1 MNFNEMLANSVNKL
15 TPDLDDLYDGACRYS
30 MSDWELQQRSLATAS
45 GAGAVA
51 IPGLHLAGLAA
62 DFAFIINRAGV
73 ASYGIGAIKGAE
85 RHGNVLEQEDFV
97 GVLNYWAGD
106 ADFMEAMKGKGA
118 ADLSS
123 KVGIKVVTKVGGKVA
138 VKGLTKAML
147 TSAGYM
153 VAQKFGA
160 KAMAKPA
167 AKIAAKFGGKALG
180 GFIPILGPIVGG
192 GVNLWLISGIMDAA
206 SGFYRDKLVLVDRLV

>member
-1 MNFNEMLANSVNKL
+1 MNFSETLANVVNSM
-15 TPDLDDLYDGACRYS
+15 TPDLDDLYSGASRYTV
-30 MSDWELQQRSLATAS
+30 SDWELQQRSLATAS

-73 ASYGIGAIKGAE
+73 ASYGIGAIKSSGT
-85 RHGNVLEQEDFV
+85 HGNILEREDFV
-97 GVLNYWAGD
+97 GVLQYWAHD
-106 ADFMEAMKGKGA
+106 EEFMQAMKGKAA
-118 ADLSS
+118 ADLST
-123 KVGIKVVTKVGGKVA
+123 KVGAKLVTKVGGKVA

-147 TSAGYM
+147 ASGGYL
-153 VAQKFGA
+153 VATKFGS

-167 AKIAAKFGGKALG
+167 AKIAAKYGGKALG
-180 GFIPILGPIVGG
+180 GFIPFLGPVIGG

-206 SGFYRDKLVLVDRLV
+206 SGFYTDKIKLVDALV